1 MKYESAMLFSSQNV
15 GGRERKHYFQIVR
28 RKMEITVE
36 IEEIVHTLDIL
47 EDFNH
52 LDEDKVEVDER
63 IIGMEGKR
71 LLQL

>member
-1 MKYESAMLFSSQNV
+1 
-15 GGRERKHYFQIVR
+15 
-28 RKMEITVE
+28 MEITVE

-63 IIGMEGKR
+63 IIGMNGKR